1 LVLGY
6 SPSVCK
12 KSEVSINKM
21 AGQLGGVPI
30 LVLREG
36 SERASGRDAQTANIN
51 AAKAVAAAVR
61 TTLGP
66 KGMDKMLVDSLGDVV
81 ITNDGVTILKEM
93 DIESPAAKMMVE
105 VAKTVDAEAGDG
117 TTTSVVLGGELLK
130 KAEDLLEQELHPAV
144 IALGYRLAS
153 EQAIKVLDS
162 IAIDIAIADEAELK
176 KVAETA
182 ITGKSAEASREFLA
196 EIAIKAVKAITEEDS
211 EGKKVVDVD
220 NINVEKKVG
229 GRMSETELV
238 QGMALDK
245 EVVHP
250 GMPRKIKN
258 AKIALINASLEVKKT
273 ETSAE
278 VRIRTSDQL
287 KSFLAEE
294 ERMMRR
300 LAERIKESGA
310 NVVICQKGIDDVVQ
324 HHLAKEGIMAVRRAK
339 KSDIE
344 KLEKATG
351 GNIVSTVE
359 EMTESDLG
367 HAGLVEERK
376 ISGDNML
383 FIEQCKN
390 PHAVSIVIR
399 GGTEHVV
406 DEVERSLHDTLRVV
420 GSIIEDGK
428 AVAGGG
434 AVETELALR
443 IRDYGA
449 SLKGREQLAVEKFAE
464 AMEIIP
470 RTLAENSGLDPIDKL
485 VALKAAHERGEKN
498 AGLNVY
504 TGKIVDMRANNV
516 IEPLRTKRQSVA
528 SAVDA
533 AIMILKIDDVIASKK
548 GAAPPPG
555 AGGMPPGGM
564 PEGMY

>member
-1 LVLGY
+1 
-6 SPSVCK
+6 
-12 KSEVSINKM
+12 M
-21 AGQLGGVPI
+21 AGQLGGIPVI
-30 LVLREG
+30 VLKEG
-36 SERASGRDAQTANIN
+36 SERARGRDAQSTNIN

-105 VAKTVDAEAGDG
+105 VAKTVDDVAGDG

-144 IALGYRLAS
+144 IALGYLLAV
-153 EQAIKVLDS
+153 EQARKVLKE
-162 IAIDIAIADEAELK
+162 IARDIDVEDNAELRK
-176 KVAETA
+176 LAQTA

-196 EIAIKAVKAITEEDS
+196 DIAIKAIKAIAEKTS
-211 EGKKVVDVD
+211 AGKYVVDVD

-229 GRMSETELV
+229 GRMSETMLV
-238 QGMALDK
+238 QGIALDK
-245 EVVHP
+245 EIVHP
-250 GMPRKIKN
+250 GMPRKLKN
-258 AKIALINASLEVKKT
+258 AKVALINASLEVKKT

-278 VRIRTSDQL
+278 VRIRSSDQL

-300 LAERIKESGA
+300 LADLIKASGA
-310 NVVICQKGIDDVVQ
+310 NVVVCQKGIDDLVQ
-324 HHLAKEGIMAVRRAK
+324 HYLAKEGIIAVRRAK
-339 KSDIE
+339 KSDME

-351 GNIVSTVE
+351 GTIVSTVE
-359 EMTESDLG
+359 DLTKDDLG
-367 HAGLVEERK
+367 HAGMVEERK
-376 ISGDNML
+376 ISGDKML

-434 AVETELALR
+434 AVETELALK
-443 IRDYGA
+443 IREYGA

-485 VALKAAHERGEKN
+485 VALKAAHERGEIY
-498 AGLNVY
+498 AGLDVY
-504 TGKIVDMRANNV
+504 TGKIIDMWKNNV
-516 IEPLRTKRQSVA
+516 IEPLRTKRQSVE
-528 SAVDA
+528 SAAEA
-533 AIMILKIDDVIASKK
+533 AIMILKIDDVIASRRE
-548 GAAPPPG
+548 APMPPPG
-555 AGGMPPGGM
+555 AGGGMPPGGM
-564 PEGMY
+564 PMY

>member
-1 LVLGY
+1 
-6 SPSVCK
+6 
-12 KSEVSINKM
+12 M
-21 AGQLGGVPI
+21 
-30 LVLREG
+30 VLREG
-36 SERASGRDAQTANIN
+36 GERASGRDAQSANIN

-130 KAEDLLEQELHPAV
+130 KAEELLEQGLHPAIV
-144 IALGYRLAS
+144 ALGYRLAS

-162 IAIDIAIADEAELK
+162 IAIDIAIEDEEELK
-176 KVAETA
+176 KVAQTA

-196 EIAIKAVKAITEEDS
+196 EIAIKAVKAIAEEDS
-211 EGKKVVDVD
+211 KGKKVVDVD

-278 VRIRTSDQL
+278 VKIRTSDQL

-300 LAERIKESGA
+300 IAERIKESGA
-310 NVVICQKGIDDVVQ
+310 NVVICQKGIDDLVQ

-339 KSDIE
+339 KSDME

-367 HAGLVEERK
+367 HAGLVDERK
-376 ISGDNML
+376 ISGDKML
-383 FIEQCKN
+383 FIEKCKN

-399 GGTEHVV
+399 GGTEHVI

-434 AVETELALR
+434 AVETELALK

-464 AMEIIP
+464 AMEVIP

-498 AGLNVY
+498 AGLDVY
-504 TGKIVDMRANNV
+504 TGKIVDMQANNV

>member
-1 LVLGY
+1 
-6 SPSVCK
+6 
-12 KSEVSINKM
+12 M
-21 AGQLGGVPI
+21 AGQLGGIPV
-30 LVLREG
+30 LVLKEG
-36 SERASGRDAQTANIN
+36 SERTRGRDAQSRNIN
-51 AAKAVAAAVR
+51 AAKAVASAVR

-93 DIESPAAKMMVE
+93 DIEHPAAKMMVE
-105 VAKTVDAEAGDG
+105 VAKTVDEEAGDG
-117 TTTSVVLGGELLK
+117 TTTAVVLGGELLK
-130 KAEDLLEQELHPAV
+130 KAEELLEQELHPTV
-144 IALGYRLAS
+144 IASGYRLAA
-153 EQAIKVLDS
+153 EQARKVMDG
-162 IAIDIAIADEAELK
+162 IAADININNEEELK
-176 KVAETA
+176 KIAQTA
-182 ITGKSAEASREFLA
+182 ITGKSAESARDFLA
-196 EIAIKAVKAITEEDS
+196 EVAVKAVKAIVEKDA
-211 EGKKVVDVD
+211 EGKNVVDVD
-220 NINVEKKVG
+220 NINVEKKGG
-229 GRMSETELV
+229 GRIRDTELV
-238 QGMALDK
+238 QGIALDK
-245 EVVHP
+245 EIVHP
-250 GMPRKIKN
+250 GMPQKIEG
-258 AKIALINASLEVKKT
+258 AKIALINAALEVKKT

-300 LAERIKESGA
+300 MAERIKESGA
-310 NVVICQKGIDDVVQ
+310 NVVICQKGIDDLVQ
-324 HHLAKEGIMAVRRAK
+324 HYLAKGEIIAVRRAK
-339 KSDIE
+339 KSDME

-351 GNIVSTVE
+351 AKIVSNVE
-359 EMTESDLG
+359 EIAASDLG

-376 ISGDNML
+376 IAGDKML

-420 GSIIEDGK
+420 GSILEDGK

-443 IRDYGA
+443 IRDYSA

-485 VALKAAHERGEKN
+485 VELKAAHEKGNKN
-498 AGLNVY
+498 AGLDVY
-504 TGKIVDMRANNV
+504 TGKIVDMWKQGV
-516 IEPLRTKRQSVA
+516 IEPLRTKRQTVS

-533 AIMILKIDDVIASKK
+533 ATMILRIDDVIASKREEFK
-548 GAAPPPG
+548 APPPG
-555 AGGMPPGGM
+555 AEGMPGGMPGGMPP
-564 PEGMY
+564 Y

>member
-1 LVLGY
+1 
-6 SPSVCK
+6 
-12 KSEVSINKM
+12 M
-21 AGQLGGVPI
+21 AGQLGGTPI
-30 LVLREG
+30 IILREG
-36 SERASGRDAQTANIN
+36 GERARGREAQSANIS

-105 VAKTVDAEAGDG
+105 VAKTVDSEAGDG

-130 KAEDLLEQELHPAV
+130 KAEELLEQGLHPAV
-144 IALGYRLAS
+144 VALGYRLAA
-153 EQAIKVLDS
+153 EHAREVLDE
-162 IAIDIAIADEAELK
+162 IAIAIAIENDEELK

-182 ITGKSAEASREFLA
+182 ITGKSAEASRDFLA
-196 EIAIKAVKAITEEDS
+196 DIAIKAIKAITEETSD
-211 EGKKVVDVD
+211 GKKEVDVD
-220 NINVEKKVG
+220 NISVEKKVG
-229 GRMSETELV
+229 GRMGETDLV
-238 QGMALDK
+238 QGIALDK

-278 VRIRTSDQL
+278 VKIRSSDQL

-310 NVVICQKGIDDVVQ
+310 NVVICQKGIDDLVQ
-324 HHLAKEGIMAVRRAK
+324 HYLAKDGIMAVRRAK
-339 KSDIE
+339 KSDME

-351 GNIVSTVE
+351 GNVVSTVE
-359 EMTESDLG
+359 DLTEKDLG
-367 HAGLVEERK
+367 HAGLAEERK
-376 ISGDNML
+376 ISGDKML

-406 DEVERSLHDTLRVV
+406 DEVDRSLHDTLRVL
-420 GSIIEDGK
+420 GSVIEDGK
-428 AVAGGG
+428 VVAGGG
-434 AVETELALR
+434 SVETELALR
-443 IRDYGA
+443 LKDYSA

-498 AGLNVY
+498 AGLDVY
-504 TGKIVDMRANNV
+504 TGKIVDMYANNV
-516 IEPLRTKRQSVA
+516 IEPLRTKRQAVE
-528 SAVDA
+528 SAAEA
-533 AIMILKIDDVIASKK
+533 AIMILKIDDVIAARQ
-548 GAAPPPG
+548 GAPMP
-555 AGGMPPGGM
+555 PPGGM
-564 PEGMY
+564 PPEEEMY

>member
-1 LVLGY
+1 
-6 SPSVCK
+6 
-12 KSEVSINKM
+12 M
-21 AGQLGGVPI
+21 AGQLGGIPI
-30 LVLREG
+30 LVLKEG
-36 SERASGRDAQTANIN
+36 SERTRGRDAQSRNIN

-105 VAKTVDAEAGDG
+105 VAKTVDEEAGDG
-117 TTTSVVLGGELLK
+117 TTTAVILGGELLK
-130 KAEDLLEQELHPAV
+130 KAEDLLEQGLHPTV
-144 IALGYRLAS
+144 IALGYRLAA
-153 EQAIKVLDS
+153 EHARKVLKG
-162 IAIDIAIADEAELK
+162 IANGIDIDNEEELK
-176 KVAETA
+176 KIAQTA
-182 ITGKSAEASREFLA
+182 ITGKSAEAARDFLA
-196 EIAIKAVKAITEEDS
+196 EIAIKAVKAIAEKGA
-211 EGKKVVDVD
+211 EGKNVVDVD

-229 GRMSETELV
+229 GRISESELV

-245 EVVHP
+245 EIVHP
-250 GMPRKIKN
+250 GMPRKVED
-258 AKIALINASLEVKKT
+258 AKIALINAALEVKKT

-278 VRIRTSDQL
+278 VKIRTSDQL

-300 LAERIKESGA
+300 MAERIKKSGA
-310 NVVICQKGIDDVVQ
+310 KVVICQKGIDDLVQ
-324 HHLAKEGIMAVRRAK
+324 HYLAKEGIAAVRRAK
-339 KSDIE
+339 KSDME

-351 GNIVSTVE
+351 GKIVSNVE
-359 EMTESDLG
+359 EITESDLG
-367 HAGLVEERK
+367 YAGLVEERK
-376 ISGDNML
+376 IAGDKML

-399 GGTEHVV
+399 GGTEHGV
-406 DEVERSLHDTLRVV
+406 DEAERSLHDTLRVV

-443 IRDYGA
+443 IREYSA

-485 VALKAAHERGEKN
+485 VELKAAHEKGNKN
-498 AGLNVY
+498 AGLDVY
-504 TGKIVDMRANNV
+504 TGKIVDMWQQGV
-516 IEPLRTKRQSVA
+516 IEPLRTKRQAVD

-533 AIMILKIDDVIASKK
+533 AIMILKIDDVIASKREEFR
-548 GAAPPPG
+548 APPPG
-555 AGGMPPGGM
+555 AGGMPP
-564 PEGMY
+564 Y

>member
-1 LVLGY
+1 
-6 SPSVCK
+6 
-12 KSEVSINKM
+12 M
-21 AGQLGGVPI
+21 AGQLGGTPI

-36 SERASGRDAQTANIN
+36 GERASGREAQSTNIN

-105 VAKTVDAEAGDG
+105 VAKTVDSEAGDG

-130 KAEDLLEQELHPAV
+130 KAEDLLEQELHPAIV
-144 IALGYRLAS
+144 ALGYRLAA
-153 EQAIKVLDS
+153 EKAREVLNEAAIS
-162 IAIDIAIADEAELK
+162 IAIEKDEELK

-182 ITGKSAEASREFLA
+182 ITGKSAEASRDFLA
-196 EIAIKAVKAITEEDS
+196 DIAIKAIKAITEETS
-211 EGKKVVDVD
+211 EGKKEVDVD
-220 NINVEKKVG
+220 NINIEKKVG
-229 GRMSETELV
+229 GRMGETELV
-238 QGMALDK
+238 QGIALDK

-250 GMPRKIKN
+250 GMPRKIKH
-258 AKIALINASLEVKKT
+258 AKIALISASLEVKKT

-278 VRIRTSDQL
+278 VKIRSSDQL

-294 ERMMRR
+294 ERMMKR
-300 LAERIKESGA
+300 LAELIKASGA
-310 NVVICQKGIDDVVQ
+310 NVVVCQKGIDDLVQ
-324 HHLAKEGIMAVRRAK
+324 HYLAKDGIMAVRRAK
-339 KSDIE
+339 KSDME

-351 GNIVSTVE
+351 GNVVSTVE
-359 EMTESDLG
+359 DLTESDLG
-367 HAGLVEERK
+367 YAGLVGERK
-376 ISGDNML
+376 ISGDKML

-406 DEVERSLHDTLRVV
+406 DEVDRSLHDILRVL
-420 GSIIEDGK
+420 GSVIEDGK
-428 AVAGGG
+428 VVAGGG
-434 AVETELALR
+434 SVETELALR
-443 IRDYGA
+443 LKDYGA
-449 SLKGREQLAVEKFAE
+449 ALKGREQLAVEKFAE

-485 VALKAAHERGEKN
+485 VALKAAHERGEKS
-498 AGLNVY
+498 AGLDVY

-516 IEPLRTKRQSVA
+516 IEPLRTKRQAVE
-528 SAVDA
+528 SAAEA
-533 AIMILKIDDVIASKK
+533 AIMILKIDDVIAAQR
-548 GAAPPPG
+548 GAPAPPP
-555 AGGMPPGGM
+555 GGMPPGGM
-564 PEGMY
+564 PPEEMY

>member
-1 LVLGY
+1 
-6 SPSVCK
+6 
-12 KSEVSINKM
+12 M
-21 AGQLGGVPI
+21 AGQLGGTPI
-30 LVLREG
+30 ILLREG
-36 SERASGRDAQTANIN
+36 GERASGREAQSANIS

-105 VAKTVDAEAGDG
+105 VAKTVDSEAGDG

-144 IALGYRLAS
+144 IALGYRLAA
-153 EQAIKVLDS
+153 ENAREVLNE
-162 IAIDIAIADEAELK
+162 IAIDVAIDDDEELK
-176 KVAETA
+176 KVAQTA
-182 ITGKSAEASREFLA
+182 ITGKSAEASRDFLA
-196 EIAIKAVKAITEEDS
+196 DIAIKAIKAVTEETA

-229 GRMSETELV
+229 GRMGETELV
-238 QGMALDK
+238 QGMTLDK
-245 EVVHP
+245 EIVHP
-250 GMPRKIKN
+250 GMPQKIKN

-278 VRIRTSDQL
+278 VKIRSADQL

-310 NVVICQKGIDDVVQ
+310 NVVICQKGIDDLVQ
-324 HHLAKEGIMAVRRAK
+324 HYLAKDGIMAVRRAK
-339 KSDIE
+339 KSDLE

-351 GNIVSTVE
+351 GNVVSTVE
-359 EMTESDLG
+359 DLTKSDLG

-376 ISGDNML
+376 ISGDKML

-406 DEVERSLHDTLRVV
+406 DEVDRSLHDTLRVL

-434 AVETELALR
+434 SVETELALKL
-443 IRDYGA
+443 RDYGA

-485 VALKAAHERGEKN
+485 VALKAAHERGEKY
-498 AGLNVY
+498 AGLDVY

-516 IEPLRTKRQSVA
+516 IEPLRTKRQAVQ
-528 SAVDA
+528 SAAEA

-548 GAAPPPG
+548 GMPAPPGG

>member
-1 LVLGY
+1 
-6 SPSVCK
+6 
-12 KSEVSINKM
+12 
-21 AGQLGGVPI
+21 
-30 LVLREG
+30 
-36 SERASGRDAQTANIN
+36 
-51 AAKAVAAAVR
+51 
-61 TTLGP
+61 
-66 KGMDKMLVDSLGDVV
+66 
-81 ITNDGVTILKEM
+81 
-93 DIESPAAKMMVE
+93 
-105 VAKTVDAEAGDG
+105 
-117 TTTSVVLGGELLK
+117 
-130 KAEDLLEQELHPAV
+130 
-144 IALGYRLAS
+144 
-153 EQAIKVLDS
+153 
-162 IAIDIAIADEAELK
+162 
-176 KVAETA
+176 
-182 ITGKSAEASREFLA
+182 
-196 EIAIKAVKAITEEDS
+196 
-211 EGKKVVDVD
+211 
-220 NINVEKKVG
+220 
-229 GRMSETELV
+229 
-238 QGMALDK
+238 
-245 EVVHP
+245 
-250 GMPRKIKN
+250 MPRKIKN

-278 VRIRTSDQL
+278 VKIRTSDQL

-294 ERMMRR
+294 GRMMRR

-310 NVVICQKGIDDVVQ
+310 NVVMCQKGIDDVVQ
-324 HHLAKEGIMAVRRAK
+324 HHLAKEGIMAIRRSK
-339 KSDIE
+339 KSDME
-344 KLEKATG
+344 RLEKATG

-376 ISGDNML
+376 ISGDKML

-434 AVETELALR
+434 AVETELALK
-443 IRDYGA
+443 IRNYGA

-485 VALKAAHERGEKN
+485 VALKAAHERGEKY

-516 IEPLRTKRQSVA
+516 IEPLRTKRQSVR

-533 AIMILKIDDVIASKK
+533 AILILKIDDVIASQK

-564 PEGMY
+564 PGGGMY

>member
-1 LVLGY
+1 
-6 SPSVCK
+6 
-12 KSEVSINKM
+12 M

-30 LVLREG
+30 ILLREG
-36 SERASGRDAQTANIN
+36 SERTRGRDAQSANIS

-105 VAKTVDAEAGDG
+105 VAKTVDSEAGDG
-117 TTTSVVLGGELLK
+117 TTTAVVLGGELLK

-144 IALGYRLAS
+144 IALGYRLAA
-153 EQAIKVLDS
+153 EKAREVLNE
-162 IAIDIAIADEAELK
+162 IAIDVAIDDDEELK
-176 KVAETA
+176 KVAQTA
-182 ITGKSAEASREFLA
+182 ITGKSAEASRDFLA
-196 EIAIKAVKAITEEDS
+196 DIAIKAVKAVTEETS
-211 EGKKVVDVD
+211 GGKKVVDVD

-229 GRMSETELV
+229 GRMGETELV

-245 EVVHP
+245 EIVHP

-278 VRIRTSDQL
+278 IKIRSSEQL

-310 NVVICQKGIDDVVQ
+310 NVVICQKGIDDLVQ
-324 HHLAKEGIMAVRRAK
+324 HYLAKDGIMAVRRAK
-339 KSDIE
+339 KSDLE

-359 EMTESDLG
+359 DITKSDLG

-376 ISGDNML
+376 ISGDKML
-383 FIEQCKN
+383 FIEECKN
-390 PHAVSIVIR
+390 PHAVSILIR

-406 DEVERSLHDTLRVV
+406 DEVDRSLHDTLRVL

-434 AVETELALR
+434 SVETELALKL
-443 IRDYGA
+443 RDYGA

-485 VALKAAHERGEKN
+485 VALKAAHERGEKY
-498 AGLNVY
+498 AGLCVQ
-504 TGKIVDMRANNV
+504 IR
-516 IEPLRTKRQSVA
+516 
-528 SAVDA
+528 
-533 AIMILKIDDVIASKK
+533 
-548 GAAPPPG
+548 
-555 AGGMPPGGM
+555 
-564 PEGMY
+564 

>member
-1 LVLGY
+1 MQN
-6 SPSVCK
+6 
-12 KSEVSINKM
+12 SEVRINKM

-30 LVLREG
+30 LILREG
-36 SERASGRDAQTANIN
+36 GERASGRDAQTANIN
-51 AAKAVAAAVR
+51 AAKAVADAVR

-81 ITNDGVTILKEM
+81 ITNDGVTLLKEM

-130 KAEDLLEQELHPAV
+130 KAEDLLEQKLHPSI

-162 IAIDIAIADEAELK
+162 IAIDIAVEDEDELK

-196 EIAIKAVKAITEEDS
+196 EIAVKAVTAIAEEDS
-211 EGKKVVDVD
+211 KGNKVVDVD
-220 NINVEKKVG
+220 NISVEKKVG
-229 GRMSETELV
+229 GRMSDTELV
-238 QGMALDK
+238 QGLALDK

-278 VRIRTSDQL
+278 VKIRTSDQL

-300 LAERIKESGA
+300 LAECIKESGA
-310 NVVICQKGIDDVVQ
+310 NVVICQKGIDDLVQ
-324 HHLAKEGIMAVRRAK
+324 HYLAKDGIMAIRRSK
-339 KSDIE
+339 KSDME
-344 KLEKATG
+344 RLEKATG

-359 EMTESDLG
+359 DITDSDLG

-376 ISGDNML
+376 ISGDKML
-383 FIEQCKN
+383 FIEQCEN

-399 GGTEHVV
+399 GGTEHIV
-406 DEVERSLHDTLRVV
+406 DEVERSLHDVLRVV

-434 AVETELALR
+434 AVETELALK

-485 VALKAAHERGEKN
+485 VALKAAHERGETN

-504 TGKIVDMRANNV
+504 SGEIVDMRKNNV
-516 IEPLRTKRQSVA
+516 IEPLRTKRQSVR
-528 SAVDA
+528 SAADA
-533 AIMILKIDDVIASKK
+533 AILILRIDDVIASKK

-555 AGGMPPGGM
+555 AGGGGM
-564 PEGMY
+564 PGGGMY

>member
-1 LVLGY
+1 
-6 SPSVCK
+6 
-12 KSEVSINKM
+12 M
-21 AGQLGGVPI
+21 AGQLGGIPVI
-30 LVLREG
+30 VLKEG
-36 SERASGRDAQTANIN
+36 SERARGRDAQSTNIN

-105 VAKTVDAEAGDG
+105 VAKTVDDVAGDG

-144 IALGYRLAS
+144 IALGYRLAV
-153 EQAIKVLDS
+153 EQAQRVLNE
-162 IAIDIAIADEAELK
+162 IARDIDVEDNAELRK
-176 KVAETA
+176 LAQTA
-182 ITGKSAEASREFLA
+182 ITGKSAEASRDFLA
-196 EIAIKAVKAITEEDS
+196 DIAIKAIKAIAEKTS
-211 EGKKVVDVD
+211 AGKYVVDVD

-229 GRMSETELV
+229 GRMSETMLV
-238 QGMALDK
+238 QGIALDK
-245 EVVHP
+245 EIVHP
-250 GMPRKIKN
+250 GMPRKLKN
-258 AKIALINASLEVKKT
+258 AKVALINASLEVKKT

-278 VRIRTSDQL
+278 VRIRSSDQL

-294 ERMMRR
+294 ERMMKR
-300 LAERIKESGA
+300 LADLIKASGA
-310 NVVICQKGIDDVVQ
+310 NVVVCQKGIDDLVQ
-324 HHLAKEGIMAVRRAK
+324 HYLAKEGIIAVRRAK
-339 KSDIE
+339 KSDME

-351 GNIVSTVE
+351 GTIVSTVE
-359 EMTESDLG
+359 DLTKDDLG
-367 HAGLVEERK
+367 HAGMVEERK
-376 ISGDNML
+376 ISGDKML

-434 AVETELALR
+434 AVETELALK
-443 IRDYGA
+443 IREYSA

-485 VALKAAHERGEKN
+485 VALKAAHERGEIY
-498 AGLNVY
+498 AGLDVY
-504 TGKIVDMRANNV
+504 TGKIINMWKNNV
-516 IEPLRTKRQSVA
+516 IEPLRTKRQSVE
-528 SAVDA
+528 SAAEA
-533 AIMILKIDDVIASKK
+533 AIMILKIDDVIASRRE
-548 GAAPPPG
+548 APMPPPG
-555 AGGMPPGGM
+555 AGGGMPPGGM
-564 PEGMY
+564 PGGMPMY

>member
-1 LVLGY
+1 
-6 SPSVCK
+6 
-12 KSEVSINKM
+12 M
-21 AGQLGGVPI
+21 AGQLGGIPVI
-30 LVLREG
+30 VLKEG
-36 SERASGRDAQTANIN
+36 SERARGRDAQSTNIN
-51 AAKAVAAAVR
+51 AAKAIAAAVR

-105 VAKTVDAEAGDG
+105 VAKTVDDVAGDG

-130 KAEDLLEQELHPAV
+130 KAEDLLDQELHPAV
-144 IALGYRLAS
+144 IAMGYRLAM
-153 EQAIKVLDS
+153 EQARKVLS
-162 IAIDIAIADEAELK
+162 EIARDIDVEDDDELK
-176 KVAETA
+176 KLAQTA
-182 ITGKSAEASREFLA
+182 ITGKSAEASRDFLA
-196 EIAIKAVKAITEEDS
+196 DIAIKAIKAIAEKTTA
-211 EGKKVVDVD
+211 GKYVVDVD

-238 QGMALDK
+238 QGIALDK
-245 EVVHP
+245 EIVHP
-250 GMPRKIKN
+250 GMPRKLKN

-278 VRIRTSDQL
+278 VRIRSSDQL

-294 ERMMRR
+294 ERMMKR
-300 LAERIKESGA
+300 LADLIKASGA
-310 NVVICQKGIDDVVQ
+310 NVVVCQKGIDDLVQ
-324 HHLAKEGIMAVRRAK
+324 HYLAKDGIIAVRRAK
-339 KSDIE
+339 KSDME

-351 GNIVSTVE
+351 GTIVSTVE
-359 EMTESDLG
+359 DLTKNDLG

-376 ISGDNML
+376 ISGDKML

-434 AVETELALR
+434 SVETELALR
-443 IRDYGA
+443 IRDYSS

-485 VALKAAHERGEKN
+485 VALKAAHERGEIY
-498 AGLNVY
+498 AGLDVY
-504 TGKIVDMRANNV
+504 TGKIIDMWKNNV
-516 IEPLRTKRQSVA
+516 IEPLRTKRQAVE
-528 SAVDA
+528 SAADA
-533 AIMILKIDDVIASKK
+533 AIMILKIDDVIASRRE
-548 GAAPPPG
+548 APMPPPG
-555 AGGMPPGGM
+555 AGGGMPPGGM
-564 PEGMY
+564 PMY

>member
-1 LVLGY
+1 LGY
-6 SPSVCK
+6 QLAAEK
-12 KSEVSINKM
+12 AREVLN
-21 AGQLGGVPI
+21 
-30 LVLREG
+30 E
-36 SERASGRDAQTANIN
+36 
-51 AAKAVAAAVR
+51 
-61 TTLGP
+61 
-66 KGMDKMLVDSLGDVV
+66 
-81 ITNDGVTILKEM
+81 
-93 DIESPAAKMMVE
+93 
-105 VAKTVDAEAGDG
+105 
-117 TTTSVVLGGELLK
+117 
-130 KAEDLLEQELHPAV
+130 
-144 IALGYRLAS
+144 
-153 EQAIKVLDS
+153 
-162 IAIDIAIADEAELK
+162 IAIEIAADDEEELK
-176 KVAETA
+176 RVAQTA

-196 EIAIKAVKAITEEDS
+196 DIAIKAVRAVAEEIS
-211 EGKKVVDVD
+211 KGKKVVDVD

-229 GRMSETELV
+229 GRLGETELV
-238 QGMALDK
+238 QGIALDK

-278 VRIRTSDQL
+278 VRIRSSDQL

-294 ERMMRR
+294 ERMMKR

-310 NVVICQKGIDDVVQ
+310 NVVVCQKGIDELVQ
-324 HHLAKEGIMAVRRAK
+324 HYLAKEGIIAVRRAK
-339 KSDIE
+339 KSDME

-359 EMTESDLG
+359 DLAKSDLG
-367 HAGLVEERK
+367 YAGLVEERK
-376 ISGDNML
+376 ISGEKML

-406 DEVERSLHDTLRVV
+406 DEVERSLHDTLRVL

-428 AVAGGG
+428 AVTGGG

-443 IRDYGA
+443 LRDYSA

-464 AMEIIP
+464 ATEIIP

-504 TGKIVDMRANNV
+504 TGKIVDMWQQGV
-516 IEPLRTKRQSVA
+516 IEPLRTKRQAVQ
-528 SAVDA
+528 SAAEA
-533 AIMILKIDDVIASKK
+533 AIMILKIDDVIASKR
-548 GAAPPPG
+548 GVPAPPPGG
-555 AGGMPPGGM
+555 AGGMPPEEM
-564 PEGMY
+564 

>member
-1 LVLGY
+1 VIVL
-6 SPSVCK
+6 K
-12 KSEVSINKM
+12 
-21 AGQLGGVPI
+21 
-30 LVLREG
+30 EG
-36 SERASGRDAQTANIN
+36 SERARGRDAQSTNIN

-105 VAKTVDAEAGDG
+105 VAKTVDDVAGDG

-144 IALGYRLAS
+144 IALGYRLAV
-153 EQAIKVLDS
+153 EQAQRVLNE
-162 IAIDIAIADEAELK
+162 IARDIDVEDNAELRK
-176 KVAETA
+176 LAQTA
-182 ITGKSAEASREFLA
+182 ITGKSAEASRDFLA
-196 EIAIKAVKAITEEDS
+196 DIAIKAIKAIAEKTS
-211 EGKKVVDVD
+211 AGKYVVDVD

-229 GRMSETELV
+229 GRMSETMLV
-238 QGMALDK
+238 QGIALDK
-245 EVVHP
+245 EIVHP
-250 GMPRKIKN
+250 GMPRKLKN
-258 AKIALINASLEVKKT
+258 AKVALINASLEVKKT

-278 VRIRTSDQL
+278 VRIRSSDQL

-294 ERMMRR
+294 ERMMKR
-300 LAERIKESGA
+300 LADLIKASGA
-310 NVVICQKGIDDVVQ
+310 NVVVCQKGIDDLVQ
-324 HHLAKEGIMAVRRAK
+324 HYLAKEGIIAVRRAK
-339 KSDIE
+339 KSDME

-351 GNIVSTVE
+351 GTIVSTVE
-359 EMTESDLG
+359 DLTKDDLG
-367 HAGLVEERK
+367 HAGMVEERK
-376 ISGDNML
+376 ISGDKML

-434 AVETELALR
+434 AVETELALK
-443 IRDYGA
+443 IREYSA

-485 VALKAAHERGEKN
+485 VALKAAHERGEIY
-498 AGLNVY
+498 AGLDVY
-504 TGKIVDMRANNV
+504 TGKIINMWKNNV
-516 IEPLRTKRQSVA
+516 IEPLRTKRQSVE
-528 SAVDA
+528 SAAEA
-533 AIMILKIDDVIASKK
+533 AIMILKIDDVIASRRE
-548 GAAPPPG
+548 APMPPPG
-555 AGGMPPGGM
+555 AGGGMPPGGM
-564 PEGMY
+564 PGGMPMY

>member
-1 LVLGY
+1 VIVL
-6 SPSVCK
+6 K
-12 KSEVSINKM
+12 
-21 AGQLGGVPI
+21 
-30 LVLREG
+30 EG
-36 SERASGRDAQTANIN
+36 SERARGRDAQSTNIN
-51 AAKAVAAAVR
+51 AAKAIAAAVR

-105 VAKTVDAEAGDG
+105 VAKTVDDVAGDG

-130 KAEDLLEQELHPAV
+130 KAEDLLDQELHPAV
-144 IALGYRLAS
+144 IAMGYRLAM
-153 EQAIKVLDS
+153 EQARKVLS
-162 IAIDIAIADEAELK
+162 EIARDIDVEDDDELK
-176 KVAETA
+176 KLAQTA
-182 ITGKSAEASREFLA
+182 ITGKSAEASRDFLA
-196 EIAIKAVKAITEEDS
+196 DIAIKAIKAIAEKTTA
-211 EGKKVVDVD
+211 GKYVVDVD

-238 QGMALDK
+238 QGIALDK
-245 EVVHP
+245 EIVHP
-250 GMPRKIKN
+250 GMPRKLKN

-278 VRIRTSDQL
+278 VRIRSSDQL

-294 ERMMRR
+294 ERMMKR
-300 LAERIKESGA
+300 LADLIKASGA
-310 NVVICQKGIDDVVQ
+310 NVVVCQKGIDDLVQ
-324 HHLAKEGIMAVRRAK
+324 HYLAKDGIIAVRRAK
-339 KSDIE
+339 KSDME

-351 GNIVSTVE
+351 GTIVSTVE
-359 EMTESDLG
+359 DLTKNDLG

-376 ISGDNML
+376 ISGDKML

-434 AVETELALR
+434 SVETELALR
-443 IRDYGA
+443 IRDYSS

-485 VALKAAHERGEKN
+485 VALKAAHERGEIY
-498 AGLNVY
+498 AGLDVY
-504 TGKIVDMRANNV
+504 TGKIIDMWKNNV
-516 IEPLRTKRQSVA
+516 IEPLRTKRQAVE
-528 SAVDA
+528 SAADA
-533 AIMILKIDDVIASKK
+533 AIMILKIDDVIASRRE
-548 GAAPPPG
+548 APMPSPG
-555 AGGMPPGGM
+555 AGGGMPPGGM
-564 PEGMY
+564 PMY

>member
-1 LVLGY
+1 
-6 SPSVCK
+6 
-12 KSEVSINKM
+12 M
-21 AGQLGGVPI
+21 AGQLGGVPV
-30 LVLREG
+30 LVMREG
-36 SERASGRDAQTANIN
+36 SERSRGRDAQNTNIN

-105 VAKTVDAEAGDG
+105 VAKTVDTEAGDG
-117 TTTSVVLGGELLK
+117 TTTSVVLAGELLK
-130 KAEDLLEQELHPAV
+130 KAEELLEQELHPAV
-144 IALGYRLAS
+144 IALGYRLAA
-153 EQAIKVLDS
+153 EQARKVLDT
-162 IAIDIAIADEAELK
+162 IAIDIAIKNEKELK
-176 KVAETA
+176 KVAQTA

-196 EIAIKAVKAITEEDS
+196 DIAIKAIKAIAEETSD
-211 EGKKVVDVD
+211 GKKVVDVD

-229 GRMSETELV
+229 GRMGETELV
-238 QGMALDK
+238 QGIALDK

-250 GMPRKIKN
+250 GMPDKIAN

-278 VRIRTSDQL
+278 VKIRTSDQL
-287 KSFLAEE
+287 KSFLVEE
-294 ERMMRR
+294 ERMMQQM
-300 LAERIKESGA
+300 AERIKESGA
-310 NVVICQKGIDDVVQ
+310 NVVVCQKGIDDLVQ
-324 HHLAKEGIMAVRRAK
+324 HYLAKAGIIAVRRAK
-339 KSDIE
+339 KSDME

-351 GNIVSTVE
+351 GNIVSTVDE
-359 EMTESDLG
+359 ITASDLG

-376 ISGDNML
+376 ISGDKML

-434 AVETELALR
+434 VVETELALR
-443 IRDYGA
+443 VKDYGA

-498 AGLNVY
+498 AGLDVY
-504 TGKIVDMRANNV
+504 TGKIVDMRKNNV
-516 IEPLRTKRQSVA
+516 IEPLRTKRQAVA

-555 AGGMPPGGM
+555 AGGMPEGMPPGGM
-564 PEGMY
+564 PGGMY